1 MGMYAYHQ
9 LRICERKTSERVT
22 KEEMNHIMNDLY
34 NDREADP
41 KSITASVLDLDGDFF
56 DTWPWYSFEDTFSIF
71 SKKYPNLL
79 FIFRMQSAEPE
90 FVEEGSYFY
99 YFKNGQTGDISKYA
113 PIIQQLDFDEDAEPY

>member
-9 LRICERKTSERVT
+9 LRVCDRKTSERVT

-41 KSITASVLDLDGDFF
+41 KSMADYALDLDGDLS
-56 DTWPWYSFEDTFSIF
+56 DTAPWYSFEDTFCKF
-71 SKKYPNLL
+71 SKKYPHLL

-90 FVEEGSYFY
+90 FVKEGSYFY
-99 YFKNGQTGDISKYA
+99 YFKDGQTGNISKYA
-113 PIIQQLDFDEDAEPY
+113 PIVQQLDFDEDAY